1 MALYDQIQELRA
13 ELSACCSK
21 KEIRQIR
28 RELAAA
34 VAEMAR
40 INMALDT
47 EMTAF

>member
-34 VAEMAR
+34 LTEMAR
-40 INMALDT
+40 VKAAFDA
-47 EMTAF
+47 EMTAV

>member
-40 INMALDT
+40 VTMALDT
-47 EMTAF
+47 EMTVF